1 MANNTSLDIL
11 KLLWPVL
18 LIQIGLQIYAV
29 IDVLKNKKTKNLSV
43 PIWIIVILIGEILG
57 PIIYF
62 LIGRSEEGE

>member
-29 IDVLKNKKTKNLSV
+29 IDVLKNKKTKDLSV
-43 PIWIIVILIGEILG
+43 PNLDNCNFDWRNFGTDCYFPDWQIGG
-57 PIIYF
+57 
-62 LIGRSEEGE
+62 G

>member
-29 IDVLKNKKTKNLSV
+29 IDVLKNKKTKNSSFH
-43 PIWIIVILIGEILG
+43 P
-57 PIIYF
+57 
-62 LIGRSEEGE
+62 